1 VILNLAVNARDAMP
15 SGGKFTIETANVQ
28 PDEGY
33 ALTHLGL
40 TTGHYARLSVS
51 DTGVGMSR
59 EVQEKAFDPFF
70 TTKEK
75 GKGTGLGL
83 STVHGIVTQSGGKI
97 WIYSEPGR
105 GTTFKIYFP
114 TIEGELDALNV
125 KKEKDSSP
133 RGSETVLLV
142 EDEPSVRDLANR
154 LLKQQGYRV
163 LEAANGEEALRLAQ
177 DTDGERIHL
186 LLTDVVLPQMS
197 GKELADQ
204 FKSSRPDLKVL
215 YMSGYTDFAVVHQ
228 GVLNPGTHFLQK
240 PFSLETLSQKIREA
254 LDK

>member
-1 VILNLAVNARDAMP
+1 
-15 SGGKFTIETANVQ
+15 
-28 PDEGY
+28 
-33 ALTHLGL
+33 
-40 TTGHYARLSVS
+40 
-51 DTGVGMSR
+51 
-59 EVQEKAFDPFF
+59 
-70 TTKEK
+70 
-75 GKGTGLGL
+75 
-83 STVHGIVTQSGGKI
+83 
-97 WIYSEPGR
+97 
-105 GTTFKIYFP
+105 
-114 TIEGELDALNV
+114 
-125 KKEKDSSP
+125 
-133 RGSETVLLV
+133 
-142 EDEPSVRDLANR
+142 
-154 LLKQQGYRV
+154 LKQQGYRV